1 MSISAT
7 RNTSS
12 SVVFFQMNGRKIKCF
27 CNQSTPHNIEP
38 YKVIEIAVT
47 AFEQWLDEHGYLEV
61 KEEVY
66 TSVND
71 LGTSNKSIH
80 WSYTIDEFLHSSSHS
95 YDINALLSLYINE
108 LTSLKS
114 K

>member
-7 RNTSS
+7 RNTSP

-66 TSVND
+66 ASVND

-80 WSYTIDEFLHSSSHS
+80 RSYTIDEFLHSSSHS

>member
-1 MSISAT
+1 MSITAT
-7 RNTSS
+7 KNTFP
-12 SVVFFQMNGRKIKCF
+12 SVAFFQLNGRKIKCF
-27 CNQSTPHNIEP
+27 CNQHTPHNIEP
-38 YKVIEIAVT
+38 YNVIEITVT

-66 TSVND
+66 PSSNG

-80 WSYTIDEFLHSSSHS
+80 WSYTIDEFLHSSTHS
-95 YDINALLSLYINE
+95 YDINHLLSRYINE
-108 LTSLKS
+108 ILLK